1 MIVVNWNIYNQYYM
15 PPYWNNS
22 NYSYAYFQ
30 LFTNIIT
37 IINYSHYYY
46 YSNYYS
52 NYNQYQYHYEE
63 FISNDLDSPW
73 PFGLS
78 AFQPGVGSL
87 HMLRSR
93 IVSYSCLE
101 KESSHGPK
109 LVDRNGR
116 RKKCCEMAGQ
126 CLRKGMPLRILST

>member
-1 MIVVNWNIYNQYYM
+1 M

-22 NYSYAYFQ
+22 NYYYAYFQ

-37 IINYSHYYY
+37 IINYSHYYC
-46 YSNYYS
+46 YSNYDS
-52 NYNQYQYHYEE
+52 NYNYQYHLSIIMKNL
-63 FISNDLDSPW
+63 FPTWIRHGRK
-73 PFGLS
+73 GLS

-109 LVDRNGR
+109 LLDRNGR
-116 RKKCCEMAGQ
+116 RKNCCEMAGQ
-126 CLRKGMPLRILST
+126 CLRKWMPLRILST